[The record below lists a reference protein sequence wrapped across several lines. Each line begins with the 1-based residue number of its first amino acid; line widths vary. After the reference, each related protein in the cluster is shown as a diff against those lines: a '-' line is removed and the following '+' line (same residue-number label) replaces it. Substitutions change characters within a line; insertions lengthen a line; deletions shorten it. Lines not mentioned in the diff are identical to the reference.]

1 MPDEQLTIL
10 TITAAALL
18 SRIST
23 PNATYSI
30 HHTSDS
36 VKEKTHNIVRIVLV
50 YLAGIHTYGGRF
62 IRGGA

>member
-1 MPDEQLTIL
+1 MPSQPMNLSV
-10 TITAAALL
+10 TAATFL

-50 YLAGIHTYGGRF
+50 YLAGIHTYDGRF